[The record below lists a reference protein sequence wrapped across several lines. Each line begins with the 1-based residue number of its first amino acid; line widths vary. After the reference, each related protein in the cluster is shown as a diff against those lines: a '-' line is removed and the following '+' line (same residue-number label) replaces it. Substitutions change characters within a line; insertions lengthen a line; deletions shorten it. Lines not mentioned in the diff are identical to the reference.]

1 MRGDRASNPLI
12 ANALGQKKKLD
23 ISSVVVYD
31 VCMMKIKI
39 RKTMIFTK
47 ARPHKLK
54 NKLLERKQKHKK
66 RLDSES

>member
-1 MRGDRASNPLI
+1 LI
-12 ANALGQKKKLD
+12 GNTLSRKKKLD
-23 ISSVVVYD
+23 ISLAVVYD

-47 ARPHKLK
+47 ARPHRLK

-66 RLDSES
+66 KLDSES

>member
-1 MRGDRASNPLI
+1 VRGGRAPNSLI
-12 ANALGQKKKLD
+12 VNALGQKKKLD
-23 ISSVVVYD
+23 ISLVVVYD

-66 RLDSES
+66 KLDNES

>member
-1 MRGDRASNPLI
+1 MRGGREPNSLI
-12 ANALGQKKKLD
+12 ANALGRKKKLD

-66 RLDSES
+66 KLDKDS